1 MNSNAIQRS
10 IPQLTRRNVLHLG
23 AASLVTSTCLG
34 STTSTVTREAFRC
47 IFINL
52 VGGPSHID
60 TWDPKPNAP
69 VDYRG
74 PFKAI
79 RTSIPGIQFTELFP
93 RMARQA
99 HRFAVVRSVFHAEPP
114 IHESGLQLVQ
124 QGQNGQHQHV
134 LNQLPSKNHN
144 LLIPG
149 MIENTGVDL
158 SRGQDGFNSTHLTS
172 SLTLE
177 RESSR
182 TRDAYGR
189 HAFGQSCLLARQAI
203 EHEHRHVA
211 INMFST
217 VYDSL
222 SWDCHADGA
231 SLNTTLKDYQN
242 TVAPMFDATFTTLIS
257 DLEQRGLLSST
268 LVVACGEFGR
278 SPRINLRGGRD
289 HWTGV
294 WTALFAGGGVRGGQV
309 IGSSDSLGMEP
320 ASRPVHASAIA
331 NTVRYAA
338 GLQTICQY
346 EYGGPII
353 ELFGNRISS

>member
-1 MNSNAIQRS
+1 MSSNAS
-10 IPQLTRRNVLHLG
+10 VKPLPDFSRRDVLHLG
-23 AASLVTSTCLG
+23 AASLFTSTCLG
-34 STTSTVTREAFRC
+34 STETTVPRETFRC

-60 TWDPKPNAP
+60 TWDPKPDAP
-69 VDYRG
+69 SEYRG

-79 RTSIPGIQFTELFP
+79 ATSVPGIQFTELFP
-93 RMARQA
+93 RMARLT
-99 HRFAVVRSVFHAEPP
+99 HRLALVRSVFHAEPP

-124 QGQNGQHQHV
+124 QGRTGQHQHV
-134 LNQLPSKNHN
+134 LNQLPSNRNN

-158 SRGQDGFNSTHLTS
+158 SRGQDDFEFA
-172 SLTLE
+172 SLPASVNLE
-177 RESSR
+177 RESYK
-182 TRDAYGR
+182 TRDAYG
-189 HAFGQSCLLARQAI
+189 HHGFGQSCLLARQAI
-203 EHEHRHVA
+203 ENGHRHVA

-231 SLNTTLKDYQN
+231 SLNTTLHDYQN
-242 TVAPMFDATFTTLIS
+242 AVAPMFDATFATLIS

-309 IGSSDSLGMEP
+309 IGSSDRLGMEP

-338 GLQTICQY
+338 GLQTISQY
-346 EYGGPII
+346 EFGGPIT
-353 ELFGNRISS
+353 ELFRNRSSS